1 MEKQVRQILFSC
13 TLNAIRSVMAEA
25 LFNRMAP
32 KGWRSVSCGVIAGP
46 ADGFTFAVM
55 EERKIS
61 IDMHRQPKIFSDFDS
76 SQIDYAVSLSV
87 EAQYHLEQWDRLVPQ
102 EHWTIKEL
110 FLSDENREIQLKNY
124 RLIRDEINTHV
135 CELVKRI
142 GNNT

>member
-32 KGWRSVSCGVIAGP
+32 KGWRGVSCGVIAGP

-55 EERKIS
+55 EEQKIS

-102 EHWTIKEL
+102 EHWTIEEL
-110 FLSDENREIQLKNY
+110 FLVDENREIQLKNY